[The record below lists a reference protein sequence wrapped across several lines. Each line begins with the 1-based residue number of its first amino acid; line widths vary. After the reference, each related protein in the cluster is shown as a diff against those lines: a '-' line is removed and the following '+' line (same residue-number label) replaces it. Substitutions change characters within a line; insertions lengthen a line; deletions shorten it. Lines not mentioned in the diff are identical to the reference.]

1 MHATGGVY
9 CTVNLRATSLVIDTD
24 GTSGVLGL
32 SARRI
37 DVSSGIASMHSSGPR
52 PIIGNMQCGL
62 FPKSRVQR
70 WQLGRG
76 CNHICRRR
84 SAGAPRSQPCPF
96 EYSKRF
102 VCTCFD
108 SFGLGDLYVSCY
120 GKAWHRSEYVRSPM
134 PSADSRDSES
144 VRSTPAQV
152 NRRLRLHLRFH
163 NEYVV
168 RSRHNKAGCS
178 LLRSRE

>member
-1 MHATGGVY
+1 MSGHWSVRIHRLTSVY
-9 CTVNLRATSLVIDTD
+9 HDE
-24 GTSGVLGL
+24 LGQGCCWVYL
-32 SARRI
+32 PGALTSAR
-37 DVSSGIASMHSSGPR
+37 ASQVYAFLWTAANHWENAMWPF
-52 PIIGNMQCGL
+52 L
-62 FPKSRVQR
+62 PKSRVQR

-76 CNHICRRR
+76 RICRRR

-108 SFGLGDLYVSCY
+108 NFGLGDPYVSCY

-134 PSADSRDSES
+134 PSADSRDGES

-168 RSRHNKAGCS
+168 RSRHNN
-178 LLRSRE
+178 SRFLPAQVA